1 MLLLG
6 NDQFRGARVA
16 SQQSGLGSNPGVN
29 AIYGVEFVVGFLP
42 VLRLSCFLKNQP
54 LPFGYLLAEIQEN
67 LGCWGRGGLFCSYYH
82 NPLIF

>member
-42 VLRLSCFLKNQP
+42 VLRLSSFLKNQHCH
-54 LPFGYLLAEIQEN
+54 LVI
-67 LGCWGRGGLFCSYYH
+67 CWPKYKK
-82 NPLIF
+82 I